1 MTDREK
7 LIWLIRNGRG
17 CPEDANPFDNENCLR
32 CKYFSS
38 VDCDIERLADNLLAN
53 GVTFGEDTDVPGKWI
68 PVSERLPENRDYV
81 LVCTK
86 NKFYGTRHISKVSK
100 AYFGD
105 GKWYGQGGCWT
116 NVTHWMP
123 MPQPPKEG

>member
-7 LIWLIRNGRG
+7 LVELISDFVVHVPHEEGQTWEEA
-17 CPEDANPFDNENCLR
+17 C
-32 CKYFSS
+32 
-38 VDCDIERLADNLLAN
+38 ADHLISN
-53 GVTFGEDTDVPGKWI
+53 GVTFEKDTDVHGKWI
-68 PVSERLPENRDYV
+68 SVSERLPENRDYV

-86 NKFYGTRHISKVSK
+86 NKFYGTRNISK

-105 GKWYGQGGCWT
+105 GKWYGQGGRWT

-123 MPQPPKEG
+123 LPEPPKEDSNGK